1 MKRLLKK
8 IMAFALAGVMAISVL
23 GISAFAA
30 ATTTASGSTKPVATA
45 SSGTKIVSFSNAED
59 KIVGDKLKGT
69 LCCSDGC
76 FNIDKEGIYCKAA
89 YSSLSADDKISH
101 RQQALNKLGSAG
113 FSSTALKKIES
124 AFKNKGATEAE
135 LLTSLFA
142 NTKADLFTAMKW
154 FSPFQGTIGL
164 ILGIGVILIILLL
177 IASTAFDLVYIGLPM
192 ARNVMDGK
200 AEQNNKPR
208 PFGVSTDAVRVVTEN
223 EDNNKGTGGNMYVA
237 YFKKRVVTYIILAI
251 CILYLVSGQ
260 LSSVI
265 GWLLGQVSGIGS

>member
-1 MKRLLKK
+1 MKKLLKK
-8 IMAFALAGVMAISVL
+8 MMAFALAGVMAISVL
-23 GISAFAA
+23 GISVFADDDA
-30 ATTTASGSTKPVATA
+30 ATSKVATLESTA
-45 SSGTKIVSFSNAED
+45 D
-59 KIVGDKLKGT
+59 KALAGT
-69 LCCSDGC
+69 LATVDSGNLCSDGC
-76 FNIDKEGIYCKAA
+76 FTIDDTGAIKCNTTKYDALTAEE
-89 YSSLSADDKISH
+89 KISH

-113 FSSTALKKIES
+113 FSSAGLKLIEKG
-124 AFKNKGATEAE
+124 FKNKGATDAE

-154 FSPFQGTIGL
+154 FSPFQVTVGL
-164 ILGIGVILIILLL
+164 ILGIGVIFIILLL

-200 AEQNNKPR
+200 AEQSGKPR
-208 PFGVSTDAVRVVTEN
+208 PFGVSTDAVRVVNDN
-223 EDNNKGTGGNMYVA
+223 EGDNKGTGGNMYVA

-260 LSSVI
+260 LSNVI

>member
-30 ATTTASGSTKPVATA
+30 EATSTAIVTLKSADDKEVAKTLA
-45 SSGTKIVSFSNAED
+45 RTDG
-59 KIVGDKLKGT
+59 GKL
-69 LCCSDGC
+69 CSDGC
-76 FNIDKEGIYCKAA
+76 FTIDTDGKIKC
-89 YSSLSADDKISH
+89 ADKFNNLTAEEKSEH

-113 FSSTALKKIES
+113 FSSAGLKLIE
-124 AFKNKGATEAE
+124 AGFKNKGATETE

-154 FSPFQGTIGL
+154 FSPFQSTIGL

-192 ARNVMDGK
+192 ARNAMDGK

-208 PFGVSTDAVRVVTEN
+208 PFGISTDAVRVVEN
-223 EDNNKGTGGNMYVA
+223 EDNNKGSGGNMYVA

-265 GWLLGQVSGIGS
+265 GWILGQVSGIGS

>member
-8 IMAFALAGVMAISVL
+8 ILAFALASIMAISVL
-23 GISAFAA
+23 GISAFAVS
-30 ATTTASGSTKPVATA
+30 TSG
-45 SSGTKIVSFSNAED
+45 KIT
-59 KIVGDKLKGT
+59 I
-69 LCCSDGC
+69 
-76 FNIDKEGIYCKAA
+76 
-89 YSSLSADDKISH
+89 SADVAAFNFGKADTVALTKGGTATEAYIYAKKDGDAAVILKTSAQYDNLSVTDKAL
-101 RQQALNKLGSAG
+101 QLQEALNKVGSLGL
-113 FSSTALKKIES
+113 SSTSLTIVEKWAKTL
-124 AFKNKGATEAE
+124 GATEAE

-154 FSPFQGTIGL
+154 FSPFQGTIG
-164 ILGIGVILIILLL
+164 VIFIIVLL
-177 IASTAFDLVYIGLPM
+177 IASTVFDLVYIGLPM

-251 CILYLVSGQ
+251 CILYLISGQ

>member
-30 ATTTASGSTKPVATA
+30 ETTKKEDSSTPTAMVTLKSAADKEVAKTLA
-45 SSGTKIVSFSNAED
+45 GTD
-59 KIVGDKLKGT
+59 GGKL
-69 LCCSDGC
+69 CSDGC
-76 FNIDKEGIYCKAA
+76 FTIDTDGKIKC
-89 YSSLSADDKISH
+89 ADKYNNLTAEEKIEH

-113 FSSTALKKIES
+113 FSSAGLKLIE
-124 AFKNKGATEAE
+124 AGFKNKGATEAE

>member
-1 MKRLLKK
+1 MKKLLKK
-8 IMAFALAGVMAISVL
+8 MMAFALAGVMAISVL
-23 GISAFAA
+23 GISVFAA
-30 ATTTASGSTKPVATA
+30 PADIITLTNSSDKTKATEMSKTDG
-45 SSGTKIVSFSNAED
+45 G
-59 KIVGDKLKGT
+59 KL
-69 LCCSDGC
+69 CSDGC
-76 FNIDKEGIYCKAA
+76 YIITNKGTIQFDSAVNGKLSEDDQAA
-89 YSSLSADDKISH
+89 H

-113 FSSTALKKIES
+113 FSSAGLKLIEKG
-124 AFKNKGATEAE
+124 FKNKGATDAE

-154 FSPFQGTIGL
+154 FSPFQGTVGL
-164 ILGIGVILIILLL
+164 ILGIGVIFIILLL

-200 AEQNNKPR
+200 AEQSGKPR
-208 PFGVSTDAVRVVTEN
+208 PFGVSTDAVRVVNDN
-223 EDNNKGTGGNMYVA
+223 EGDNKGTGGNMYVA

-260 LSSVI
+260 LSNVI